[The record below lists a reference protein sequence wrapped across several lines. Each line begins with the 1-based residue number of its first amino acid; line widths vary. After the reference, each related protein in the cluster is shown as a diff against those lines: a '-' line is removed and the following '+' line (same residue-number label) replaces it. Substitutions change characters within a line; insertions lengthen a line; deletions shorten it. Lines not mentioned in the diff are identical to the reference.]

1 MPFQKI
7 VKLVVM
13 AMLLGF
19 PVAWAGVGS
28 TGASGAGVS
37 NHGIAH
43 STSPVSPQGANDYG
57 IA

>member
-1 MPFQKI
+1 MPFQNI
-7 VKLVVM
+7 VKLLVIVTVF
-13 AMLLGF
+13 GF
-19 PVAWAGVGS
+19 SVSQAG
-28 TGASGAGVS
+28 AS